1 LHAPK
6 EPSLSQ
12 PPHGTRVLIVED
24 DSIIA
29 MTAEDMLEEV
39 GCRTVAVAATLAE
52 ALDRASD
59 TEFDVALLDLNLKD
73 EVSLPV
79 AQALRDKGTPFVF
92 ATGYDGVPADSGFS
106 DVPCISKPYRME
118 QLAAVIARALG

>member
-1 LHAPK
+1 M
-6 EPSLSQ
+6 SQ
-12 PPHGTRVLIVED
+12 PPSGTRVLIVED

-39 GCRTVAVAATLAE
+39 GCMTVAVASTLAE
-52 ALDRASD
+52 ALARAAD

-73 EVSLPV
+73 ENSIPV
-79 AQALRDKGTPFVF
+79 AALLRERGTPFIF

-106 DVPCISKPYRME
+106 DAPFISKPYRMD
-118 QLAAVIARALG
+118 QLAAIIARTLG